1 MKHLICQV
9 FFLILEVLMN
19 IISLIILP
27 KPVQFKSDYF
37 IKLYHRHNKDFKALE
52 EELSSPKRTSAAIIA
67 FFCLICI
74 MHIYKVAVFIEFAS
88 EHRCSNESKDS
99 IYSSIEYINVPFLFI
114 NWSMAISMI
123 PKMSKIIDE
132 YPFDFLEEF
141 KSRIIGIVVLYS
153 LSYLFIICQ
162 YLVTKK
168 CLDDCCKNISPIS
181 QVYIPS
187 PSTNNNNYQN
197 NFRSTTSRNN
207 INTNQ
212 EQVEVRVT
220 NTNNHIILLFN
231 ILPKEVYENLKSF
244 IEQGKEKTIKLI
256 AFYLEMRFVGLTTE
270 ESISNEIAG
279 IVVGVAKILSD
290 VFDDRVAKA
299 CLELGTEDYI
309 MLLMHYAFPF
319 IILVIKL
326 KIEKGIYRR
335 SVDIAH
341 VNVIQMLTQVQRRIE
356 LDEQGNIRISFRI
369 NRRINQNS
377 FVGLLNP

>member
-1 MKHLICQV
+1 MKNLICQV

-168 CLDDCCKNISPIS
+168 CLDDCCKNTSPIS

-220 NTNNHIILLFN
+220 NTNNNIILLVN
-231 ILPKEVYENLKSF
+231 ILPK
-244 IEQGKEKTIKLI
+244 
-256 AFYLEMRFVGLTTE
+256 
-270 ESISNEIAG
+270 
-279 IVVGVAKILSD
+279 
-290 VFDDRVAKA
+290 
-299 CLELGTEDYI
+299 
-309 MLLMHYAFPF
+309 
-319 IILVIKL
+319 
-326 KIEKGIYRR
+326 
-335 SVDIAH
+335 
-341 VNVIQMLTQVQRRIE
+341 
-356 LDEQGNIRISFRI
+356 
-369 NRRINQNS
+369 
-377 FVGLLNP
+377 